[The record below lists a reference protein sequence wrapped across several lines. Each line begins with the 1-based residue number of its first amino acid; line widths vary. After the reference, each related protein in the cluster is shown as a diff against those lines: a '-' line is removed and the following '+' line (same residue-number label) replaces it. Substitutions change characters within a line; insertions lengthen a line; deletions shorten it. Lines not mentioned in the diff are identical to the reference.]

1 MVPSVSPTLSP
12 SEIPSVSSIPSKTPS
27 SFPSSSPTINTVS
40 GRKIVDNGVQ
50 EGCPVPLSM
59 DPSIFAEET
68 VTRVPVEFVYMMKFK
83 NALSEDDAI
92 DAIETDMLNFIM
104 EKYVDCENIA
114 SSEIKIRSRM
124 LQATETNKAI
134 GSSTLPVDTPAED
147 FVCTDDK
154 KGEKCIPMDGYL
166 ELIYTSTAEIN
177 PSNEENAVLVVIKE
191 AIDNGSLK
199 FSNPN
204 ILEATYLGKRNGPS
218 FAITNSNI
226 ISRAEYEQ
234 NQRLGNG
241 SGISETG
248 VVTISGAVGIVLLL
262 LFAGKRRLDS
272 KELVENHGLTSL
284 RGVSKRDYDLFEINN
299 SDGHNTIDYSTPQST
314 PDRVFPISPGGSDL
328 VTKSEREDLAC
339 FLQDVHKCKSALCQ
353 RCNGGTASNK
363 NTRFIRTTEWYDGFE
378 VDFSDTTSTYWKGED
393 DLQERK
399 YVASSTV
406 DL

>member
-1 MVPSVSPTLSP
+1 MG
-12 SEIPSVSSIPSKTPS
+12 
-27 SFPSSSPTINTVS
+27 
-40 GRKIVDNGVQ
+40 GRKIVENGIQ

-68 VTRVPVEFVYMMKFK
+68 VTRVSVEFVYMMKFK
-83 NALSEDDAI
+83 NALSEDDAV
-92 DAIETDMLNFIM
+92 DAIENDMLNFIM
-104 EKYVDCENIA
+104 ENYVDCENIA
-114 SSEIKIRSRM
+114 SSGIQIRSRM
-124 LQATETNKAI
+124 LQAIETNKPI

-154 KGEKCIPMDGYL
+154 KGETCIPMDGYL
-166 ELIYTSTAEIN
+166 ELIYTSNAEIN
-177 PSNEENAVLVVIKE
+177 PSDEENAVLVVIKE
-191 AIDNGSLK
+191 AIDNGSLE

-226 ISRAEYEQ
+226 ITRAEHEQ

-241 SGISETG
+241 KGVSEFG
-248 VVTISGAVGIVLLL
+248 AVMISGAVGIVLLL
-262 LFAGKRRLDS
+262 LFAGKRRLENN
-272 KELVENHGLTSL
+272 ELVENHGLTSL
-284 RGVSKRDYDLFEINN
+284 RGVSKRDYDLVEINN

-314 PDRVFPISPGGSDL
+314 PDRAFPISPNGRDL

-339 FLQDVHKCKSALCQ
+339 FLHDVHKCKSALCQ
-353 RCNGGTASNK
+353 KCNGGSASNK
-363 NTRFIRTTEWYDGFE
+363 NTRFVRTTEWYDGFE
-378 VDFSDTTSTYWKGED
+378 VDFSDTTSTYWTGED
-393 DLQERK
+393 LRERN